1 MKDFEEKILK
11 DTSNDDDTI
20 TGDEVLDFLLF
31 WWRF

>member
-11 DTSNDDDTI
+11 DTNDDDTI